1 VARSGRYVLG
11 EQVVAFE
18 SEWADY
24 CGASEAV
31 GVASGTDAI
40 AIALRA
46 AGVGPGEEVIVPA
59 YTAAATW
66 TAIASTGAVP
76 VGVDV
81 DGESGLID
89 PLAARAAVGP
99 RTAAVIAV
107 HLFGRLAPMHDLR
120 ELADG
125 ASLLLVEDAAHAHG
139 AAEDDLRV
147 GALADVCAFSFY
159 PTKLLGA
166 LGDAGAITT
175 GDGSLA
181 ARSRQLR
188 SYGQG
193 WPPGDAAVSGLSSR
207 LDELQA
213 AVLRVRLRGLD
224 AALARLRAMAGRY
237 REVLADAPELGLP
250 QPAACG
256 GEPAWHQFTVTHAQR
271 DRLRAELAAHGVGT
285 AVHYAPL
292 PPQLSAF
299 GAAGE
304 FPRAERLS
312 RTILSLPFDAWLG
325 DEQAYEVC
333 SSTVTS
339 CSGIAERS

>member
-1 VARSGRYVLG
+1 MARSGRYILG
-11 EQVVAFE
+11 EQVAGFE
-18 SEWADY
+18 QEWAAY
-24 CGASEAV
+24 CGAADAV

-46 AGVGPGEEVIVPA
+46 SGIGAGAEVIVPA

-66 TAIASTGAVP
+66 TAVASTGAVP

-81 DGESGLID
+81 DAASGLID
-89 PLAARAAVGP
+89 ADAARAAVGP

-107 HLFGRLAPMHDLR
+107 HLFGRLAPMRALR
-120 ELADG
+120 QVADEAG
-125 ASLLLVEDAAHAHG
+125 LLLIEDAAHAHG
-139 AAEDDLRV
+139 AREGDVRV
-147 GALADVCAFSFY
+147 GTLGDVAAFSFY

-175 GDGSLA
+175 GDPALA
-181 ARSRQLR
+181 ARARLLR

-193 WPPGDAAVSGLSSR
+193 SPPGDAAVSGLSSR

-224 AALARLRAMAGRY
+224 AALARLRALAGRY
-237 REVLADAPELGLP
+237 RELLAGAPGLQLPTPPDA
-250 QPAACG
+250 
-256 GEPAWHQFTVTHAQR
+256 GEPAWHQFTATHPQR
-271 DRLRAELAAHGVGT
+271 DRLRSELAARGVGT

-292 PPQLSAF
+292 PSQLSAF

-304 FPRAERLS
+304 FPRAEDLS
-312 RTILSLPFDAWLG
+312 RRIVSLPFDAWLS
-325 DEQAYEVC
+325 DEQAYEIC
-333 SSTVTS
+333 SSAVTS
-339 CSGIAERS
+339 ASGIAARS

>member
-1 VARSGRYVLG
+1 VARSGRYILG
-11 EQVVAFE
+11 EQVAALE
-18 SEWADY
+18 EEWAAY
-24 CGASEAV
+24 CGATDAV

-46 AGVGPGEEVIVPA
+46 SGIGVGAEVIVPA

-66 TAIASTGAVP
+66 TAVASTGAVP

-81 DGESGLID
+81 DPASGLID
-89 PLAARAAVGP
+89 ADAVGAAVGP

-107 HLFGRLAPMHDLR
+107 HLFGRLAPMR
-120 ELADG
+120 ELRQIAEERK
-125 ASLLLVEDAAHAHG
+125 LLLIEDAAHAHG
-139 AAEDDLRV
+139 GREDDVRV
-147 GALADVCAFSFY
+147 GALGDVAAFSFY

-175 GDGSLA
+175 DDPALA
-181 ARSRQLR
+181 ERARLLR

-193 WPPGDAAVSGLSSR
+193 SPPGDAAVSGLSSR

-213 AVLRVRLRGLD
+213 GVLRVRLRSLD
-224 AALARLRAMAGRY
+224 AALARLRVLAGRY
-237 REVLADAPELGLP
+237 RELLADAPELGLP
-250 QPAACG
+250 TPPDA
-256 GEPAWHQFTVTHAQR
+256 GEPAWHQFTVTHPQR
-271 DRLRAELAAHGVGT
+271 DRLRSELAACGIGT

-292 PPQLSAF
+292 PSQLSAF
-299 GAAGE
+299 AGDSGY
-304 FPRAERLS
+304 PRAEELS
-312 RTILSLPFDAWLG
+312 RQIVSLPFDAWLS

-333 SSTVTS
+333 SSAVTS